1 MARRKPIIVEEY
13 DSTREQFNAVVQGI
27 YESLVKKHLGFPSNK
42 AFKYR
47 GSRLDERYDL
57 EPQVARK
64 LLSSAFAIATRRGQK
79 HGDLMVGS
87 QRASAKGSKRSRERI
102 KDKKKLAEN
111 SRDYETTLS
120 IVRKEAH
127 QHRIVKKQGKFFV
140 QPPNGFKKSGY
151 TTKRGALNAIRRQ
164 DKNDL
169 PRRSNGFWD
178 DLFGGGKP
186 KKKGQIA
193 SLDLYLYSVDLLNQM
208 LEAQTTDQTRFLKQ
222 GSKKKS
228 YDGSSLSQALKDAQ
242 EWDVEDPYSI
252 RGLAC
257 KGRIAIIVAN
267 MNDGTKKYL
276 DRSTNKLRSH
286 DQLLKEVRQVCK
298 DLRKAANPSR
308 QNPFQHDW
316 IKEVNWTKAFHQG
329 KGQRS
334 SKQRVFKQ
342 AAKYQ
347 AEKRLGGKAVQRQWD
362 ESMEMRAFIVEEK
375 QYPSEFMDPNTGQVH
390 WMYDKCPLISYYTV
404 VVQAPLYKFYHISYA
419 DKTYEKDGRTFTK
432 KVKVL
437 TPRFNPKVW
446 RPANWAGYLSRNLR
460 TDVIGEVRTRTED
473 KSRKKLE
480 ELEAESDPQKRMR
493 LREELNA
500 LDEKFQEELEDAE
513 LRVFSRQIGSARDN
527 TIVYMEYNVPP
538 VTDLPFGV
546 SPTGAGFNREAF
558 ELNYPTIVTGYTMWA
573 ESLKAAS
580 QAKGL
585 PRTELTSIFAPIYP
599 VIECFGQRIS
609 SIDPLANMGVLVL
622 ALRALEILCKKP
634 SLFKQGQTDINLND
648 IITDGTFVHLFRSL
662 KGEEGPLN
670 RWLKSQGKEPIIFP
684 PYRGGK
690 KAEGRKVKGVRA
702 RQAKAVELGGPVVG
716 APQLSASEEEAIAKE
731 KELKYVKIGFM
742 KQFYPS
748 LREGRKT
755 LTTRKSSLGMQK
767 GEKRRTKVDGINL
780 IVEALGE
787 NTFRETAEI
796 AGGVT
801 SWFHAEGILPSDG
814 SVTMLSGSKE
824 KIPAGAKGQRDLADL
839 AKSLKEERI
848 LPKYGVDWVA
858 DPSKKLYIFRLV
870 GAPQLS
876 VATVEAM
883 PTVSEAAKPKGGEAE
898 EPQSFSIR
906 PAPETLPEWLEK
918 GRAKYMAQ
926 QKSGDPLYRLIER
939 EYFRYSEAAHD
950 KEEKGEEVPL
960 RTAKRLELLTKLR
973 ASLPQSMAQK
983 KEAIQSLLDRRII
996 VKDQVSGLLR
1006 AKKNPYRR
1014 RRNPPRRRRP
1024 LY

>member
-186 KKKGQIA
+186 KKKKGQIA

-228 YDGSSLSQALKDAQ
+228 YDGSSLRQALKDAQ

-662 KGEEGPLN
+662 KGEDGPLN

-684 PYRGGK
+684 PYRGGR

-702 RQAKAVELGGPVVG
+702 RQAKAVELGGRV
-716 APQLSASEEEAIAKE
+716 
-731 KELKYVKIGFM
+731 
-742 KQFYPS
+742 
-748 LREGRKT
+748 
-755 LTTRKSSLGMQK
+755 
-767 GEKRRTKVDGINL
+767 
-780 IVEALGE
+780 
-787 NTFRETAEI
+787 
-796 AGGVT
+796 
-801 SWFHAEGILPSDG
+801 
-814 SVTMLSGSKE
+814 
-824 KIPAGAKGQRDLADL
+824 
-839 AKSLKEERI
+839 
-848 LPKYGVDWVA
+848 
-858 DPSKKLYIFRLV
+858 V

-883 PTVSEAAKPKGGEAE
+883 PTASEAAKPKGGEAE
-898 EPQSFSIR
+898 V
-906 PAPETLPEWLEK
+906 T
-918 GRAKYMAQ
+918 
-926 QKSGDPLYRLIER
+926 DPVHRLIDEVHYKWGSKIDEEQDER
-939 EYFRYSEAAHD
+939 STPSPRNMKRFELVD
-950 KEEKGEEVPL
+950 KLYKD
-960 RTAKRLELLTKLR
+960 
-973 ASLPQSMAQK
+973 LPQTDEAKEKAIDLLLHATEPRPDGRVWKIRALNEDDFKAQRK
-983 KEAIQSLLDRRII
+983 YKEVREWYYRQ
-996 VKDQVSGLLR
+996 K